1 MKYFFSL
8 AVLFLSNF
16 VLAEGRIEIGT
27 EDQNGVRWLDL
38 YGENI
43 PASYGMEMELIY
55 SKQDFFLVDTDNLK
69 AGPQIKKGSF
79 FSESS
84 YEIANNVDVKTGRIR
99 YAVSLLKPA
108 EPVMGSG
115 HLARIGLVS
124 KTQKNSNIE
133 IVNIKFGTQSGK
145 VVDVS
150 YPASVLVEPALSIAA
165 ELASNGYQPVERQP
179 VQQSVDASNVETSRI
194 DNTVFIIGLLSIIGI
209 LLLVVIILLLRRRP
223 IQAI

>member
-8 AVLFLSNF
+8 AVLLLSNF
-16 VLAEGRIEIGT
+16 ALAEGRIEIGT
-27 EDQNGVRWLDL
+27 EDQNGIRWLDL

-43 PASYGMEMELIY
+43 PASYGMEMEIIY
-55 SKQDFFLVDTDNLK
+55 SKQDFSLVDTDNKK
-69 AGPQIKKGSF
+69 AGPQILKGRF

-84 YEIANNVDVKTGRIR
+84 YEIANNVDVRAGRIR

-115 HLARIGLVS
+115 HLARIGFVS

-150 YPASVLVEPALSIAA
+150 YPSSVLVEPALSIATVV
-165 ELASNGYQPVERQP
+165 ASNGYQPVERQP
-179 VQQSVDASNVETSRI
+179 VQQNFGASNVEASSI
-194 DNTVFIIGLLSIIGI
+194 ENTVFIIGLLSIIGI
-209 LLLVVIILLLRRRP
+209 LLLVVILLLVRRRP

>member
-16 VLAEGRIEIGT
+16 TLAEGRIEIGT

-150 YPASVLVEPALSIAA
+150 YPASILVEP
-165 ELASNGYQPVERQP
+165 QP
-179 VQQSVDASNVETSRI
+179 VQQNAGTSNIERKSI
-194 DNTVFIIGLLSIIGI
+194 DNSVFIIGLLSIIGI

-223 IQAI
+223 VQAI

>member
-1 MKYFFSL
+1 MRF
-8 AVLFLSNF
+8 FLSFAMLLLSSF

-43 PASYGMEMELIY
+43 PASYGMEIEMIY
-55 SKQDFFLVDTDNLK
+55 PRNDFYLFDSDNKK
-69 AGPQIKKGSF
+69 AGPQILKGSF

-108 EPVMGSG
+108 DPVMGSG

-124 KTQKNSNIE
+124 KNKKNSNIE
-133 IVNIKFGTQSGK
+133 IVNIRFGTQSGQ
-145 VVDVS
+145 VLAVT
-150 YPASVLVEPALSIAA
+150 YPTSILIEPALSIATDIP
-165 ELASNGYQPVERQP
+165 SNGYQPVKRQLA
-179 VQQSVDASNVETSRI
+179 QLNVETRI
-194 DNTVFIIGLLSIIGI
+194 TENTLFIVGLLSIIGI
-209 LLLVVIILLLRRRP
+209 LLLVVIILLVRRRP
-223 IQAI
+223 IETN